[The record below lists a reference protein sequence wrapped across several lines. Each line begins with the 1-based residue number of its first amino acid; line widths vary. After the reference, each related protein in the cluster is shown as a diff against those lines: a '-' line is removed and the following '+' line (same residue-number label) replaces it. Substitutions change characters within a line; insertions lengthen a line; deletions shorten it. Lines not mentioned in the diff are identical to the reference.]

1 MPQSNNPEIVSNPCV
16 KTVCLHFGPQFG
28 VFLLVFNYLLTSK
41 SFLSANVTLV
51 LRVNTSPRGT
61 VAEGEDRF
69 LFSVGYVS
77 QDDVISA
84 SVLHTSIEN

>member
-1 MPQSNNPEIVSNPCV
+1 MCENSLY
-16 KTVCLHFGPQFG
+16 VCLHFGPQFG

-84 SVLHTSIEN
+84 SVLHTSTEN

>member
-1 MPQSNNPEIVSNPCV
+1 MCENSLY
-16 KTVCLHFGPQFG
+16 VCLHFGPQFG
-28 VFLLVFNYLLTSK
+28 VFLLVFNY
-41 SFLSANVTLV
+41 FLSANVTLV
-51 LRVNTSPRGT
+51 PRVNTSPRGT

-77 QDDVISA
+77 QDDVIST